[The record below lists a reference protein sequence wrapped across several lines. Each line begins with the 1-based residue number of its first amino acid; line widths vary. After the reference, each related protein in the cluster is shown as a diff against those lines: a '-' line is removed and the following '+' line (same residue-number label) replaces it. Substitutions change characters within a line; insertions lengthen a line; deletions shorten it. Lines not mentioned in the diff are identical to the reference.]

1 MMSAPRALVEE
12 VSRHAHEEGRAMR
25 VDQWR
30 IVLCTVATAAL
41 AACSGGSSGSG
52 GGIAGV
58 DTDGTNG
65 GFTGEVVGETDEG
78 TGPGLDGI
86 SIPDGGFIWPNF
98 DTGDGNS
105 DTTVAPDTTEPDTTE
120 PDTTEPDTT
129 EPDVVEP
136 DVVEPDTTEPDTIV
150 TPPEFGCEE
159 IADLPIPFD
168 TLQGYTT
175 SEDFTFDDKGNLI
188 ATHNGNLIKMKMG
201 GAKVVITPN
210 VGFTAGMAF
219 LPTGE
224 IAVASVDEGALW
236 RIAANGSKV
245 TVLSGLQYPNGLDID
260 EDGRVYVAEQD
271 GQRLRRVDPWTGDY
285 TVLGEDLCNANGVS
299 FAPDYQRIYVGSFG
313 CGVIYAIDRID
324 KDNWE
329 EPYLFATIGEEWMGD
344 GPDDPEP
351 EPDGP
356 PAFCDGQS
364 AGDMCQDKGSGPGT
378 CDMSAGGDLVC
389 SPNDGLSPLVLICQG
404 KGNGD
409 VCEIEVA
416 GLDFSGF
423 CETNNYTG
431 AGNNVLECDI
441 DDDPICQDKQAG
453 DPCLKLTYG
462 YPYFGTCSQNHR
474 CNGEPPSGNGGN
486 NGGNEGNGSAW
497 GLDGLNV
504 DACGYVYVTE
514 YVDGV
519 VWRVGPDGKGLGK
532 VANLPSSWI
541 PNMHWGSGIGG
552 WDPEV
557 LYVADRDQG
566 RLFAIQVGKPGKET
580 TKP

>member
-1 MMSAPRALVEE
+1 
-12 VSRHAHEEGRAMR
+12 MR
-25 VDQWR
+25 VVLAPSHWR
-30 IVLCTVATAAL
+30 TVLLLMSTLAF
-41 AACSGGSSGSG
+41 AACSGESSGSG
-52 GGIAGV
+52 GGIEAV
-58 DTDGTNG
+58 DADGSTG
-65 GFTGEVVGETDEG
+65 GFADDVLVDAGDSTGL
-78 TGPGLDGI
+78 GLDGI
-86 SIPDGGFIWPNF
+86 SVPDGGFQWPDF
-98 DTGDGNS
+98 VTSGDGEVKV
-105 DTTVAPDTTEPDTTE
+105 DPDTPEPDVTEPDVTDPDVTDPDTAEPDTTE
-120 PDTTEPDTT
+120 PDIT
-129 EPDVVEP
+129 EPDVP
-136 DVVEPDTTEPDTIV
+136 EPDTIV
-150 TPPEFGCEE
+150 TPPDYNCKEV
-159 IADLPIPFD
+159 ADLPIPYD

-175 SEDFTFDDKGNLI
+175 SEDFTFDDQGHLI
-188 ATHNGNLIKMKMG
+188 ATHNGNLIKMKMDG
-201 GAKVVITPN
+201 DKEVITPN

-260 EDGRVYVAEQD
+260 EDGLVYVAEQD
-271 GQRLRRVDPWTGDY
+271 GQRLRRVDPWTGEY

-324 KDNWE
+324 KDTWE
-329 EPYLFATIGEEWMGD
+329 PPYLFATIGEEWMDD

-356 PAFCDGQS
+356 PAFCDGLN
-364 AGDMCQDKGSGPGT
+364 AGDMCQEKASGPGT
-378 CDMSAGGDLVC
+378 CAMSAGGDLVC
-389 SPNDGLSPLVLICQG
+389 SPNDGFSPLVLICQG
-404 KGNGD
+404 KGNGG
-409 VCEIEVA
+409 VCEIDVA
-416 GLDFSGF
+416 GMAFSGF

-431 AGNNVLECDI
+431 AGDNVLECNI
-441 DDDPICQDKQAG
+441 DDDPICQDKSPG
-453 DPCLKLTYG
+453 DQCVKLTYG
-462 YPYFGTCSQNHR
+462 YPYFGTCSNNDR
-474 CNGEPPSGNGGN
+474 CNGEPPSGNGGGN
-486 NGGNEGNGSAW
+486 NDPEEGDGSAW

-532 VANLPSSWI
+532 AANLPSSWI
-541 PNMHWGSGIGG
+541 PNMHWGSGVGG

-566 RLFAIQVGKPGKET
+566 RLFAMEIGKPGKEVT
-580 TKP
+580 QP